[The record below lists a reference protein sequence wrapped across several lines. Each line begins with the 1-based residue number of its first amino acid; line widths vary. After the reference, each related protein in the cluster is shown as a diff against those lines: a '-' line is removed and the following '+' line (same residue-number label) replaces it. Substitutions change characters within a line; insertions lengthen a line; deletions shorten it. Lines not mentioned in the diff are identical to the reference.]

1 MNFTIHINE
10 DDFIYYNPW
19 LPLHVDRKLNRFL
32 YSSDLKSVINSQIR
46 DQYPSLFRQHLE
58 SDSEYKRLLTKLN
71 LEVDKGVLRLG
82 QETERKVKELV
93 ENPNELINLKS
104 TISTALI
111 TDFSKYQKE
120 VDRKLER
127 MESDTNNKIFF
138 SFCLG
143 LIFSASICSTLY
155 K

>member
-1 MNFTIHINE
+1 M
-10 DDFIYYNPW
+10 
-19 LPLHVDRKLNRFL
+19 DRKLNRFL

-58 SDSEYKRLLTKLN
+58 SDSEYITGFKIGDFKRLLTKLN
-71 LEVDKGVLRLG
+71 LEVDKGILRLG

-104 TISTALI
+104 SISSALI

-120 VDRKLER
+120 IDRKLDRIENN
-127 MESDTNNKIFF
+127 TNNKIFF
-138 SFCLG
+138 SFCIG
-143 LIFSASICSTLY
+143 LVFSASICSIMNS
-155 K
+155 KI